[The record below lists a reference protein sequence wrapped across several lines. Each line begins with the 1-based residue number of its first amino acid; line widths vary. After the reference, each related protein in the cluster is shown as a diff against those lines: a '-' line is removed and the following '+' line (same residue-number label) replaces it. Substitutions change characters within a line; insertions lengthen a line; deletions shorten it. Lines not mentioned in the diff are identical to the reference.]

1 MGNEFH
7 ILGPPGTGKT
17 TYLTRQIES
26 ARAKHG
32 EAGVLVVSF
41 TKAAAAEIGGR
52 VDGQQEPRQR
62 RRPVHRG
69 GYTYDPDAGDRAPD
83 SGAQGATEKRVGT
96 LHSILYHQLG
106 RPEIADTKAA
116 KWNEDVDP
124 SMHISGSSNSKGLD
138 EPEWGQAGKHAG
150 DKLFASIQK
159 LRARMVDEAF
169 WPLAELRF
177 WKKWRAWK
185 VKNDLVDFTDLIARG
200 VDEDV
205 PPPAG
210 VRVGIVDEA
219 QDFTKLEL
227 TLIRRWTEHFDT
239 TVLAY
244 DDDQALYEFKGAV
257 ADTLVESLP
266 PENMRRV
273 LSQSYRVPRAVHAL
287 ADTWIQRITNRA
299 PKEYKP
305 RDFEGSVIGC
315 NANSRHPGPLFED
328 LEANINAGK
337 SVMILGACSYMLQK
351 SITELRQRG
360 IPFHNPYRVTR
371 GDWNP
376 LRKTTTSVSA
386 RLGAFLQRNARFRD
400 SEGEAML
407 HLWTAKEAW
416 MFAEHLEADVFAFR
430 GAKKQLCEL
439 AKLKE
444 EDRDAQFI
452 DDAEYFKEEH
462 LPWLATG
469 NMDAFTEH
477 LLGTKRK
484 AYSFALTIAQ
494 QNPKLLLETPRVVVG
509 TVHSV
514 KGGEAD
520 VVYVFPDLS
529 PEGTKQW
536 RPAHGSKGRDNVRR
550 LFYVAFTRARE
561 RLVLC
566 QAANQLSVQWG
577 A

>member
-17 TYLTRQIES
+17 TYLTKQIQS

-32 EAGVLVVSF
+32 DGGVLVVSF

-52 VDGQQEPRQR
+52 VDGADSGATR
-62 RRPVHRG
+62 RRTYRGG
-69 GYTYDPDAGDRAPD
+69 GYTYNPDEPGYSGDSAP
-83 SGAQGATEKRVGT
+83 QGATEKRVGT

-124 SMHISGSSNSKGLD
+124 AYHISGSSNSKGLD

-159 LRARMVDEAF
+159 LRARMIDEQF
-169 WPLAELRF
+169 WPMAERAF

-200 VDEDV
+200 VEEDIA
-205 PPPAG
+205 PPPG

-227 TLIRRWTEHFDT
+227 TLIRKWTQFFET

-266 PENMRRV
+266 PKEMRRV

-287 ADTWIQRITNRA
+287 ADDWIQQITNRA

-305 RDFEGSVIGC
+305 RDFEGEVVPC
-315 NANSRHPGPLFED
+315 YANSRHPEPMFED
-328 LEANINAGK
+328 LEQSISAGK
-337 SVMILGACSYMLQK
+337 SVMILGACSYMLQR
-351 SITELRQRG
+351 SITELRRRG

-386 RLGAFLQRNARFRD
+386 RLGAFLQRNPRFRD

-416 MFAEHLEADVFAFR
+416 LFAEHLEADVFAFR
-430 GAKKQLCEL
+430 GAKKQLSEL

-444 EDRDAQFI
+444 DEPQFI
-452 DDAEYFKEEH
+452 DDAEYFKEDH

-469 NMDAFTEH
+469 DMGAFQTH
-477 LLGTKRK
+477 LLGTKK
-484 AYSFALTIAQ
+484 KPYSFALTIAQ

-529 PEGTKQW
+529 PEGGKQW

-566 QAANQLSVQWG
+566 QAANQLSVQWNT
-577 A
+577 